1 MRTSD
6 NTHPAKADDGNTL
19 VAELLAHKQAHTDA
33 VKHTSKANPFLT
45 YYKTSDGIELTYP
58 GSLRAAKDETLPLYI
73 VAKENPIQ
81 SFSLI
86 ARKVIPNTLGS
97 LSKNEL
103 RNALG
108 SLLDNA

>member
-1 MRTSD
+1 
-6 NTHPAKADDGNTL
+6 
-19 VAELLAHKQAHTDA
+19 
-33 VKHTSKANPFLT
+33 
-45 YYKTSDGIELTYP
+45 
-58 GSLRAAKDETLPLYI
+58 LYI

-81 SFSLI
+81 SLSLI